1 MKKEEIAPSTLP
13 SFWDNCYL
21 ENQTGWDLSAVSPPL
36 KKYIDRLTNKDI
48 SVLIPGCGNAY
59 EAGYLSN
66 NGFNNVTIID
76 FSSVV
81 TKRLREKFKG
91 LAVRIV
97 NENFFEHEGKY
108 DLILEQT
115 FFCALHPSLRQ
126 DYVQKSFELLNE
138 KGKIAGVFFNKK
150 YIAEEPPYIA
160 NDEEYHRLFKPHFD
174 FIKYEDCKDSIP
186 PRLGREVFF
195 EFQKK
200 DDAIPAS

>member
-97 NENFFEHEGKY
+97 NENFFEHEGKC

-150 YIAEEPPYIA
+150 YISEEPPYIA
-160 NDEEYHRLFKPHFD
+160 GDEEYHRLFKSRFE
-174 FIKYEDCKDSIP
+174 FLKFEECKDSIP